1 MTPDENINPP
11 EGHEAQPD
19 AAGKTSTGNIPN
31 SDRDFADLAI
41 NVSVTWEKNPM
52 FILIWLLQSE
62 FKIKA
67 QNFSDLVYQ
76 RKTTGSGRKSLTQ
89 DLALLDKQIEDHIG
103 FVKHD
108 LMEKYGKAEA
118 PAYYP
123 QFGIVH
129 RGKEYL
135 IPEDHN
141 QRNESLGM
149 LKAALITHGLGGN
162 KYGSAFWN
170 PICEQYNN
178 LMKQALE
185 TDSNVSSMVGNK
197 QQMKAELKRA
207 LNALILIIK
216 ANYPDTYKN
225 VLREWG
231 FQKEKY

>member
-1 MTPDENINPP
+1 MAPNENITPP
-11 EGHEAQPD
+11 EGQITQPD
-19 AAGKTSTGNIPN
+19 ATGKTTTSNIPN

-41 NVSVTWEKNPM
+41 NVSVAWEKNPL

-89 DLALLDKQIEDHIG
+89 DLALLDKQIEEHIG

-108 LMEKYGKAEA
+108 LMEKYGRTEA
-118 PAYYP
+118 PVYYP
-123 QFGIVH
+123 QFGIVRH
-129 RGKEYL
+129 GKIYI
-135 IPEDHN
+135 IPQDHN
-141 QRNESLGM
+141 QRNEALGM

-170 PICEQYNN
+170 PICEQYDN

-185 TDSNVSSMVGNK
+185 TDSSVSSMVGNK

-207 LNALILIIK
+207 LNALIFIIK

>member
-1 MTPDENINPP
+1 MAPNENITPP
-11 EGHEAQPD
+11 EGQITQPD
-19 AAGKTSTGNIPN
+19 ATGKTTTGNIPN

-41 NVSVTWEKNPM
+41 NVSVAWEKNPL

-149 LKAALITHGLGGN
+149 LKAALITHGSG
-162 KYGSAFWN
+162 Y
-170 PICEQYNN
+170 
-178 LMKQALE
+178 
-185 TDSNVSSMVGNK
+185 
-197 QQMKAELKRA
+197 RA
-207 LNALILIIK
+207 IK
-216 ANYPDTYKN
+216 I
-225 VLREWG
+225 
-231 FQKEKY
+231 